1 VSTLLQTRHL
11 RREFGGLV
19 AVKDVTMSVD
29 EGMIFGIVGPN
40 GAGKT
45 TLFNL
50 IAGTIRPTSGQLLL
64 FGQQAERLTTHRRS
78 WLGLGRTFQSAQ
90 LFSTHTVAASL
101 RSVRGAAK
109 RGPAGWLGM
118 HDGPADREAI
128 EALLDLLGLVDVAGA
143 LPSELTNLQQQKL
156 AIGMAL
162 ATEARLLLLDEPSGG
177 LIDTE
182 VTQLLGFISGLRDRG
197 HTVVVIDHKM
207 RLMMQLCDQIMV
219 MTAGEEL
226 MVGTPAEVAADTA
239 VQNAYLGRKPVPH
252 RTRSQEARNVG

>member
-1 VSTLLQTRHL
+1 MSVLLETKHL

-19 AVKDVTMSVD
+19 AVKDVTMSVE

-50 IAGTIRPTSGQLLL
+50 IAGTIRPTSGQLVL
-64 FGQQAERLTTHRRS
+64 FGERAERLPTHRRS

-101 RSVRGAAK
+101 WSVRGAAK
-109 RGPAGWLGM
+109 RGPSGWLGT
-118 HDGPADREAI
+118 HRGPADREAVD
-128 EALLDLLGLVDVAGA
+128 ELLDLLGLTDVAGA

-162 ATEARLLLLDEPSGG
+162 ATDARLLLLDEPSGG

-182 VTQLLGFISGLRDRG
+182 VTELLGFIGRLRDRG
-197 HTVVVIDHKM
+197 RTVVVIDHKM

-239 VQNAYLGRKPVPH
+239 VQNAYLGRKAVVIPEK
-252 RTRSQEARNVG
+252 TQEVRNVG